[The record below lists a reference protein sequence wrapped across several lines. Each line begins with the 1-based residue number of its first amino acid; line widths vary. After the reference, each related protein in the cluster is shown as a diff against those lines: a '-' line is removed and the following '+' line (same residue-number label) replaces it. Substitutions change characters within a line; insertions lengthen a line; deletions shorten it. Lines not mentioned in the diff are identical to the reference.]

1 MDSVPLYQIRGFTLL
16 GFRDMAA
23 FLDYLYLGKNLKT
36 GTLVAI
42 NAEKVLTAESQP
54 AIRQLIEE
62 AEFKY
67 ADGISIVRSVRKN
80 IRRRKSPALPVP
92 ICGKD

>member
-16 GFRDMAA
+16 GFRDMAQ

-42 NAEKVLTAESQP
+42 NAEKV
-54 AIRQLIEE
+54 
-62 AEFKY
+62 
-67 ADGISIVRSVRKN
+67 AD
-80 IRRRKSPALPVP
+80 RRKPAGDPP
-92 ICGKD
+92 ADRRSGI